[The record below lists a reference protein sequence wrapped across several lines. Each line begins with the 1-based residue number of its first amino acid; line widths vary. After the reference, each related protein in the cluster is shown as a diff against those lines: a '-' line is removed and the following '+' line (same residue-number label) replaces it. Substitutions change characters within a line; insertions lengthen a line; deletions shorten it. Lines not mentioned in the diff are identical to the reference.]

1 MNRREALAAL
11 ISLPAISRISVAELK
26 PNDVLVVEC
35 DGELSQSQQS
45 NITASLSQIWPD
57 RKIAIFQK
65 GLRLKALG

>member
-26 PNDVLVVEC
+26 LNDVLVVEC
-35 DGELSQSQQS
+35 DDYLSQAQLGC
-45 NITASLSQIWPD
+45 ITSTLNQIWPD